1 MISLSVPSD
10 CDSIRET
17 ITFDAVAEAE
27 AFLDLLELREDDG
40 HASFELMAA
49 ILQLREAIAK
59 AKEAGR

>member
-1 MISLSVPSD
+1 MITISVPSD

-40 HASFELMAA
+40 FASFELTAA
-49 ILQLREAIAK
+49 ILHLREAIAE
-59 AKEAGR
+59 AKEAQS